1 MEFQLF
7 KEASETEKIVL
18 QLKVIHYNYNT
29 TFTLT
34 EITATQKRKSML
46 ESTEPRHRWQSCQN
60 NKMAN
65 GDRAANYLHYKDARH
80 NYSLLDSVK

>member
-7 KEASETEKIVL
+7 KEASETETIVL
-18 QLKVIHYNYNT
+18 QLKVIHAGQH
-29 TFTLT
+29 LT

-46 ESTEPRHRWQSCQN
+46 ESTEPRHRWQSCHN

-65 GDRAANYLHYKDARH
+65 GDN
-80 NYSLLDSVK
+80 